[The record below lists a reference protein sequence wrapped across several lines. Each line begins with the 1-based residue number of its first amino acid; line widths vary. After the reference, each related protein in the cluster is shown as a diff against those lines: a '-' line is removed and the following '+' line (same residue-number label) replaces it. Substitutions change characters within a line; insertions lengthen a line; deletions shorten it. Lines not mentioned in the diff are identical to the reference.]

1 LRSASSALSMSSDT
15 ESIIFF
21 IAIFKVQ

>member
-15 ESIIFF
+15 DIIIFF